1 MPLFVRRPAALG
13 RSRDAGT
20 ARASGSGPDRT
31 TRSRRT
37 LRRLKILSRQTP
49 LLLLASLFVVT
60 GVVAGVFYFND
71 RPTVLRIAVGP
82 PGSED
87 ARLVHAIA
95 QQFGRDRN
103 AAVRLAPIV
112 KEGPGAAARALQN
125 REVDL
130 AVVRRDVGFPAVAQ
144 AVAVL
149 HDNVAVLMVPAEG
162 SLAVGGPKP
171 AESPAAASSRRKRGG
186 KTSAAKAAAKPA
198 APESPKIDS
207 IEGLA
212 GHRIGLVGPGMGDRE
227 ILESILRQY
236 QVPVDK
242 VTVVPLDARDVAS
255 ALRAHP
261 VDAVLALGPVA
272 SPHVAGA
279 VAAASNGRTGPTF
292 LEIGAS
298 EVIAAR
304 MPVYEEAELKAG
316 VFGGQTPQPP
326 DAVET
331 IGFKHYIV
339 ARRSVPEDT
348 VADLTRQIFTARQT
362 LSSEFPMAARIEKP
376 DTDRD
381 AAVPAHPGAAAYID
395 DDQKSFFDRYSDF
408 IYIGAMALSGVGSG
422 LAWLAS
428 QLRADTRS
436 RRRRLLERLIG
447 LIDKAHAA
455 DDLAALVTLDQ
466 EIDEIVALVL
476 LPGGRDGVDQGSLAG
491 YTLAFDQARAAVAAR
506 RAQLAVAASVG
517 DTRATETPAAA
528 EPAPPADAAPADPAP
543 GPSATI
549 LRMTKPGEGA

>member
-1 MPLFVRRPAALG
+1 MPLLVHRPVALG
-13 RSRDAGT
+13 AARDRPEDRGAG
-20 ARASGSGPDRT
+20 RDRT

-49 LLLLASLFVVT
+49 LLLLAGLFVVT
-60 GVVAGVFYFND
+60 GVVAGLFYFND
-71 RPTVLRIAVGP
+71 RPTTLRIAVGP

-87 ARLVHAIA
+87 ARLVQAIA
-95 QQFGRDRN
+95 QHFGRDRS
-103 AAVRLAPIV
+103 ATVRLTPIV

-130 AVVRRDVGFPAVAQ
+130 AVVRRDVGFPAAAQ
-144 AVAVL
+144 AVAVM

-171 AESPAAASSRRKRGG
+171 EAPARTASRRR
-186 KTSAAKAAAKPA
+186 AKASAKPA
-198 APESPKIDS
+198 APAPAKIDS
-207 IEGLA
+207 IEALA
-212 GHRIGLVGPGMGDRE
+212 GRRIGLVGPGMGDRE

-236 QVPVDK
+236 QVPLDK
-242 VTVVPLDARDVAS
+242 VTVVPLDARDVAG

-261 VDAVLALGPVA
+261 VDALLALGPVA

-316 VFGGQTPQPP
+316 VFGGQTPQPA

-331 IGFKHYIV
+331 LGFKHYLV

-348 VADLTRQIFTARQT
+348 IADLTRQIFTARQT

-428 QLRADTRS
+428 HLRADTRS
-436 RRRRLLERLIG
+436 RRQRLLERLLG
-447 LIDKAHAA
+447 LIGQAHAA
-455 DDLAALVTLDQ
+455 EDLAALAALDR
-466 EIDEIVALVL
+466 EIDEILARVL
-476 LPGGRDGVDQGSLAG
+476 LPGGRQGPDRGSLDQASLAA
-491 YTLAFDQARAAVAAR
+491 YTLAFDQARTAIAAR
-506 RAQLAVAASVG
+506 RAQLAGGTPIG
-517 DTRATETPAAA
+517 DVTA
-528 EPAPPADAAPADPAP
+528 EPESAPSADPEPA
-543 GPSATI
+543 PSATI
-549 LRMTKPGEGA
+549 LRMTKPVEGA